1 MQQSKKKSWL
11 LLLKNISQDTTK
23 NAVISLWLFTEF
35 LESLYSEFTNQSSFQ
50 KIFNSLSGL
59 FQRKKLIEKNEQIV
73 YIEILFWNLI
83 WEKSSEMFEFC
94 WCCFQSVRILSDFY
108 LILWNK
114 MQKPH
119 TIYKNRDLHFI
130 ESFLTV
136 FQYEVFTKDN
146 LHLTIWVRKQEIAW
160 KDLRCWTIYL
170 MRNPWESNV
179 LLYQTDQ
186 PYILNECVKFLNRY
200 IIENFKTTLDKSCI
214 VIQEDWSEKIIA

>member
-1 MQQSKKKSWL
+1 MKNSWGTNEWIKKFLYL
-11 LLLKNISQDTTK
+11 LYQT
-23 NAVISLWLFTEF
+23 
-35 LESLYSEFTNQSSFQ
+35 
-50 KIFNSLSGL
+50 
-59 FQRKKLIEKNEQIV
+59 
-73 YIEILFWNLI
+73 
-83 WEKSSEMFEFC
+83 
-94 WCCFQSVRILSDFY
+94 
-108 LILWNK
+108 K

-170 MRNPWESNV
+170 MGKKPWESNI
-179 LLYQTDQ
+179 LLYQTDH

-200 IIENFKTTLDKSCI
+200 IVENFKTALDKSCI
-214 VIQEDWSEKIIA
+214 VIQEDRPEEI